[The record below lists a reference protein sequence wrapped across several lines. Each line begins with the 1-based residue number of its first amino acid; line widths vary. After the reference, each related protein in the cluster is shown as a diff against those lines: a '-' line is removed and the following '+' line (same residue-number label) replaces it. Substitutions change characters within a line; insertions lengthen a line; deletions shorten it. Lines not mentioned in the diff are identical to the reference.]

1 MDVRKFILS
10 FKNNFK
16 IISQSLKSRNYR
28 LFFIGQ
34 SVSLIGTWMQVIALS
49 WLVYDL
55 TDSALLL
62 GLVGFFSQV
71 PSFFIAP
78 FSGVLVDRWNRH
90 RILIATQA
98 LSMIQAFILAFLTL
112 SGKITILQVILLS
125 LGLGLINAFDMP
137 ARQAFV
143 IEMVEKRSDLANAI
157 ALNSSMV
164 NSARLI
170 GPAIAGILVAAV
182 GEGFCFLINGITFMS
197 VIFSLLAMRLKKK
210 PKHRYSN
217 NILQDIKEGFRYSF
231 GFIPIRSILLF
242 LGLVSFI
249 GMPYTVFMPIFAK
262 DILHGGPNLL
272 GYLMS
277 LGGIGA
283 LLGGIY
289 LASRKTI
296 VGLGRILAAA
306 TGIFRISFILFST
319 SRILWLSLLMM
330 LVSGFG
336 MIIHIAASNTILQTI
351 TEDDKRGRV
360 MSFFTMA
367 FMGMSPF
374 GNLMAGTLANSI
386 GASNTVLISG
396 GICILGT
403 IIFLIKLPSIRKII
417 RPIYIKKGIIS
428 EIAKGVQVASE
439 AKIPPDS

>member
-1 MDVRKFILS
+1 
-10 FKNNFK
+10 
-16 IISQSLKSRNYR
+16 
-28 LFFIGQ
+28 
-34 SVSLIGTWMQVIALS
+34 MQVIAVS
-49 WLVYDL
+49 WLVYNL

-62 GLVGFFSQV
+62 GLVGFFSQIPMFLIV
-71 PSFFIAP
+71 P

-90 RILIATQA
+90 RILVVTQSLA
-98 LSMIQAFILAFLTL
+98 MIQAFFLAFLTL
-112 SGKITILQVILLS
+112 TGRITIWQIILLS

-143 IEMVEKRSDLANAI
+143 VELVEKRSDLANAI

-197 VIFSLLAMRLKKK
+197 VIFSLLAMKLKKK
-210 PKHRYSN
+210 PEHRHSK
-217 NILQDIKEGFRYSF
+217 NIFHDIKEGFRYSF

-249 GMPYTVFMPIFAK
+249 GMPYNVLMPIFAK

-277 LGGIGA
+277 AGGIGS

-289 LASRKTI
+289 LASRKTV

-306 TGIFRISFILFST
+306 TGIFGISLILFSV
-319 SRILWLSLLMM
+319 SRILWLSLLLM
-330 LVSGFG
+330 LIGGLG
-336 MIIHIAASNTILQTI
+336 MLIHIAASNTILQTI

-367 FMGMSPF
+367 FMGMAPF
-374 GNLMAGTLANSI
+374 GTLLEGALANWI
-386 GASNTVLISG
+386 GATNTVLISG

-403 IIFLIKLPSIRKII
+403 IIFSINLPAIRKIV

-428 EIAKGVQVASE
+428 EIARGVQVASD
-439 AKIPPDS
+439 AKIPPKP

>member
-28 LFFIGQ
+28 LFFVGQ
-34 SVSLIGTWMQVIALS
+34 SVSLVGTWMQVIAIS

-78 FSGVLVDRWNRH
+78 FSGVFVDRWNRH
-90 RILIATQA
+90 RILVTTQV
-98 LSMIQAFILAFLTL
+98 LSMIQAFLLAFLTL
-112 SGKITILQVILLS
+112 TGRITIWQIILLS

-143 IEMVEKRSDLANAI
+143 IELVEKRSDLANAI

-197 VIFSLLAMRLKKK
+197 VIFSLLAMKLKKK
-210 PKHRYSN
+210 PEHRHSN
-217 NILQDIKEGFRYSF
+217 NIFHDIKEGFRYSF

-242 LGLVSFI
+242 LGLISFI
-249 GMPYTVFMPIFAK
+249 GMPYTVLMPIFAK
-262 DILHGGPNLL
+262 DILQGGPNFL
-272 GYLMS
+272 GFLMS
-277 LGGIGA
+277 SAGIGA
-283 LLGGIY
+283 LIGGIY
-289 LASRKTI
+289 LASRKTV
-296 VGLGRILAAA
+296 VGLGRILAAG
-306 TGIFRISFILFST
+306 TGVFGISLILFST

-336 MIIHIAASNTILQTI
+336 MIVHIAASNTILQTI

-367 FMGMSPF
+367 FMGMVPF
-374 GNLMAGTLANSI
+374 GTLLEGAVANWI
-386 GASNTVLISG
+386 GAANTVLISG

-403 IIFLIKLPSIRKII
+403 IIFSIKLPAIRKIV
-417 RPIYIKKGIIS
+417 RPVYINKGIIS
-428 EIAKGVQVASE
+428 EIARGVQVASD
-439 AKIPPDS
+439 AKIPPKP

>member
-34 SVSLIGTWMQVIALS
+34 GVSLIGTWMQVIALS

-55 TDSALLL
+55 TNSALLL

-182 GEGFCFLINGITFMS
+182 GEGFCFLINGITFMA

-210 PKHRYSN
+210 SENKYSN
-217 NILQDIKEGFRYSF
+217 NILHDIKEGFRYSF

-249 GMPYTVFMPIFAK
+249 GMPYTVLMPIFAK

-289 LASRKTI
+289 LASRKTV
-296 VGLGRILAAA
+296 VGLGRILAVA
-306 TGIFRISFILFST
+306 TGIFGISLILFST

-367 FMGMSPF
+367 FMGMTPF
-374 GNLMAGTLANSI
+374 GTLLEGALANWI
-386 GASNTVLISG
+386 GAANTVLISG

-403 IIFLIKLPSIRKII
+403 IIFSIKLPMIREIV

-428 EIAKGVQVASE
+428 EIARGVQVASD
-439 AKIPPDS
+439 AKIPPKP

>member
-55 TDSALLL
+55 TNSALLL

-71 PSFFIAP
+71 PSFFITP

-90 RILIATQA
+90 RILIATQV

-306 TGIFRISFILFST
+306 TGIFGISLILFST

-367 FMGMSPF
+367 FMGMTPF
-374 GNLMAGTLANSI
+374 GTLLEGALANWI
-386 GASNTVLISG
+386 GAANTVLISG

-403 IIFLIKLPSIRKII
+403 IIFSIKLPAIRKIV
-417 RPIYIKKGIIS
+417 RPIYIKRGIIS
-428 EIAKGVQVASE
+428 EIAKGVQVASD
-439 AKIPPDS
+439 AKIPPKP

>member
-78 FSGVLVDRWNRH
+78 FSGVFVDRWNRH
-90 RILIATQA
+90 RILVATQA

-112 SGKITILQVILLS
+112 TGRITIWQIILLS

-143 IEMVEKRSDLANAI
+143 VEMVEKRSDLANAI

-170 GPAIAGILVAAV
+170 GPAIAGILVALV

-197 VIFSLLAMRLKKK
+197 VIVALLAMKLKKQ
-210 PKHRYSN
+210 PEHRYSN
-217 NILQDIKEGFRYSF
+217 NIVYDIKEGFRYAF
-231 GFIPIRSILLF
+231 GFVPIRSILLF

-249 GMPYTVFMPIFAK
+249 GMPYTVLMPIFAK
-262 DILHGGPNLL
+262 DILQGGPNFL
-272 GYLMS
+272 GFLMS
-277 LGGIGA
+277 SAGIGA
-283 LLGGIY
+283 LIGGIY
-289 LASRKTI
+289 LASRKT
-296 VGLGRILAAA
+296 VRGLGRILAAA
-306 TGIFRISFILFST
+306 TGIFGVSLILFST

-336 MIIHIAASNTILQTI
+336 MIVHIAASNTILQTI

-367 FMGMSPF
+367 FMGMAPF
-374 GNLMAGTLANSI
+374 GTLLEGALANWI
-386 GASNTVLISG
+386 GAANTVLISG

-403 IIFLIKLPSIRKII
+403 IIFSIKLPAIRKIV
-417 RPIYIKKGIIS
+417 RPIYINKGIIS
-428 EIAKGVQVASE
+428 EIARGVQVASD
-439 AKIPPDS
+439 AKIPPKP

>member
-1 MDVRKFILS
+1 MDVRKFIS
-10 FKNNFK
+10 GFKNNFK
-16 IISQSLKSRNYR
+16 VISQSLKSRNYR

-62 GLVGFFSQV
+62 GLVGFFSQI
-71 PSFFIAP
+71 PYFFIAP
-78 FSGVLVDRWNRH
+78 FSGVFVDRWNRH
-90 RILIATQA
+90 RIMVVTQS
-98 LSMIQAFILAFLTL
+98 LSMIQAFLLAFLTL
-112 SGKITILQVILLS
+112 TGRITIWQIILLS
-125 LGLGLINAFDMP
+125 LGLGLVNAFDMP

-210 PKHRYSN
+210 PEHRHSN
-217 NILQDIKEGFRYSF
+217 NIFHDIKEGFKYSF

-242 LGLVSFI
+242 LGLLSFI
-249 GMPYTVFMPIFAK
+249 GMPYTILMPVFAR
-262 DILHGGPNLL
+262 DLLHGGPNLL
-272 GYLMS
+272 GFLMS
-277 LGGIGA
+277 AGGIGA

-289 LASRKTI
+289 LASRKT
-296 VGLGRILAAA
+296 VRGLGRILAAA
-306 TGIFRISFILFST
+306 AGIFGISLILFST
-319 SRILWLSLLMM
+319 SRILWFSLFMM
-330 LVSGFG
+330 LIGGFG
-336 MIIHIAASNTILQTI
+336 MLIYIASSNTILQTI

-367 FMGMSPF
+367 FMGMTPF
-374 GNLMAGTLANSI
+374 GNLLEGALANWI
-386 GASNTVLISG
+386 GAPNTLLISG

-403 IIFLIKLPSIRKII
+403 IIFSIKLPAIRKIV

-428 EIAKGVQVASE
+428 EIAIGVQVASD
-439 AKIPPDS
+439 AKIPPKP

>member
-1 MDVRKFILS
+1 MDFGKFIS
-10 FKNNFK
+10 GIKNNFK
-16 IISQSLKSRNYR
+16 AILQSLKYRNYR

-34 SVSLIGTWMQVIALS
+34 SISLIGTWMQVIAIS

-55 TDSALLL
+55 THSALLL
-62 GLVGFFSQV
+62 GLVGFFSQI
-71 PSFFIAP
+71 PTFFLTP
-78 FSGVLVDRWNRH
+78 FSGVFIDRWNRH
-90 RILIATQA
+90 RILVATQT

-112 SGKITILQVILLS
+112 TGKISIWHIVLLS
-125 LGLGLINAFDMP
+125 LGLGLVNAFDMP

-143 IEMVEKRSDLANAI
+143 VEMVEKRSDLANAI

-170 GPAIAGILVAAV
+170 GPAVAGILVAIV
-182 GEGFCFLINGITFMS
+182 GEGFCFLINGISFMS
-197 VIFSLLAMRLKKK
+197 VIAVLLAMKIKKI
-210 PKHRYSN
+210 PKNKYSN
-217 NILQDIKEGFRYSF
+217 NIAKDIKEGFRYAF
-231 GFIPIRSILLF
+231 GFVPIRSILLF
-242 LGLVSFI
+242 LGLISLI
-249 GMPYTVFMPIFAK
+249 GMPYTVLMPIFAK
-262 DILHGGPNLL
+262 DILQGGPNFL
-272 GYLMS
+272 GFLMAS
-277 LGGIGA
+277 SGIGA
-283 LLGGIY
+283 LVGGIY
-289 LASRKTI
+289 LASRRT
-296 VGLGRILAAA
+296 VLGLGKILTAA
-306 TGIFRISFILFST
+306 TGIFGLSLIIFSV
-319 SRILWLSLLMM
+319 SKNLWLSLSMM
-330 LVSGFG
+330 LISGFG
-336 MIIHIAASNTILQTI
+336 MIIHIASTNTILQTI

>member
-1 MDVRKFILS
+1 
-10 FKNNFK
+10 
-16 IISQSLKSRNYR
+16 
-28 LFFIGQ
+28 
-34 SVSLIGTWMQVIALS
+34 S

-78 FSGVLVDRWNRH
+78 FSGVFVDRWNRH
-90 RILIATQA
+90 RILVATQS

-112 SGKITILQVILLS
+112 TGRITIWQIILLS

-182 GEGFCFLINGITFMS
+182 GEGFCFLINGVTFMS
-197 VIFSLLAMRLKKK
+197 VIFSLLAMKIKKK
-210 PKHRYSN
+210 PEHRHSN
-217 NILQDIKEGFRYSF
+217 NIFHDIKEGFRYSF

-249 GMPYTVFMPIFAK
+249 GMPYTILMPVFAR
-262 DILHGGPNLL
+262 DLLHGGPNLL
-272 GYLMS
+272 GFLMS
-277 LGGIGA
+277 AGGIGA

-289 LASRKTI
+289 LASRKT
-296 VGLGRILAAA
+296 VRGLGRILAAA
-306 TGIFRISFILFST
+306 TGIFGVSLILFST
-319 SRILWLSLLMM
+319 SRNLWFSLFMM
-330 LVSGFG
+330 LIGGFG
-336 MIIHIAASNTILQTI
+336 MLIHIAASNTILQTI

-367 FMGMSPF
+367 FMGMTPF
-374 GNLMAGTLANSI
+374 GNLLEGALANWI
-386 GASNTVLISG
+386 GAPNTLLISG

-403 IIFLIKLPSIRKII
+403 IIFSIKLPAIRKIV
-417 RPIYIKKGIIS
+417 RPVYIKKGIIS
-428 EIAKGVQVASE
+428 EIARGVQVASDAE
-439 AKIPPDS
+439 IPPKP

>member
-1 MDVRKFILS
+1 MDVRKFIS
-10 FKNNFK
+10 GFKNNFK
-16 IISQSLKSRNYR
+16 VISQSLKSRNYR

-78 FSGVLVDRWNRH
+78 FSGVFVDRWNRH
-90 RILIATQA
+90 RILVATQS

-112 SGKITILQVILLS
+112 TGRITIWQIILLS

-137 ARQAFV
+137 ARHAFV
-143 IEMVEKRSDLANAI
+143 VEIVEKRSDLANAI

-182 GEGFCFLINGITFMS
+182 GEGFCFLINGVTFMS

-210 PKHRYSN
+210 PEHRHSN
-217 NILQDIKEGFRYSF
+217 NIFHDIKEGFRYSF

-242 LGLVSFI
+242 LGLLSFI
-249 GMPYTVFMPIFAK
+249 GMPYTILMPVFAR
-262 DILHGGPNLL
+262 DLLHGGPNLL
-272 GYLMS
+272 GFLMS
-277 LGGIGA
+277 AGGIGA

-289 LASRKTI
+289 LASRKT
-296 VGLGRILAAA
+296 VRGLGRILAAA
-306 TGIFRISFILFST
+306 AGIFGISLILFST
-319 SRILWLSLLMM
+319 SRILWFSLFMM
-330 LVSGFG
+330 LIGGFG
-336 MIIHIAASNTILQTI
+336 MLIYIAASNTILQTI

-367 FMGMSPF
+367 FMGMAPF
-374 GNLMAGTLANSI
+374 GTLLEGALANWI
-386 GASNTVLISG
+386 GAPNTLLISG

-403 IIFLIKLPSIRKII
+403 IIFSIKLPAIRKIV

-428 EIAKGVQVASE
+428 EIAIGVQVASD
-439 AKIPPDS
+439 AKIPPKP